1 MKKSFL
7 KKFLLLILLINI
19 LTACAGLNPS
29 QKVKSPLRVEFTQ
42 WWGDY
47 TLLVAQEKGLFE
59 KYGVE
64 VEPVYYDVFSDTY
77 PDLAAGQIDGALIA
91 VGDTIN
97 INRNSPMKVV
107 AVYDDG
113 GNDAVIVGPEINSIQ
128 DLRGKTVGTL
138 TGSQYELTVVDML
151 RSGNMSID
159 DITMIALNPEDS
171 LASLESGKVQAAYTW
186 EPYLSEALEKGYKV
200 IYPEKQL
207 HLYPDLIVFS
217 KSVVDERPEDVRAFL
232 KAWFQA
238 VEYRLQHEGETRDI
252 AAKYL
257 GTNSSNIR
265 PDANLKLLTNKDNK
279 TMFNIKEK
287 SSIYSITNTTSD
299 YLIGIGVITSQID
312 PLQLLDPSY
321 LP

>member
-1 MKKSFL
+1 MKKSLL
-7 KKFLLLILLINI
+7 KKSILLILLINI

-159 DITMIALNPEDS
+159 DITMVALNPEDS

-186 EPYLSEALEKGYKV
+186 EPYLSDALEKGYKV
-200 IYPEKQL
+200 IYPEKQI

-257 GTNSSNIR
+257 GTSANNVR

-287 SSIYSITNTTSD
+287 GSIYSITNTTSD
-299 YLIGIGVITSQID
+299 YLIRIGVITSQID